1 MASANQQ
8 AMIVDM
14 FSSSTIMPNQMD
26 VQNTPLYDTATV
38 TAGNTLSTPAS
49 ALFTTVGPASGKT
62 YAQTNMQVARQLPSP
77 EAFAILGF
85 RLRYSENISVLDLFN
100 LLNGFAFEFWMNNKN
115 YQRGPIPFYAA
126 GMGVYGFSTVAA
138 TNIFNNGMPDRSGMH
153 KTAVTLVIE
162 NTMTFYAQLAGNSVV
177 VNGAGNGVTI
187 QCVLDG
193 LYARGVA

>member
-14 FSSSTIMPNQMD
+14 FSSSTIVPNQMD
-26 VQNTPLYDTATV
+26 VQNTPLYDSFNIP
-38 TAGNTLSTPAS
+38 AGSTLSTPAS

-62 YAQTNMQVARQLPSP
+62 YAQTNMQVSRQLPSP

-115 YQRGPIPFYAA
+115 YQRGPIPFYAG

-138 TNIFNNGMPDRSGMH
+138 TNIFNNGMPGRSEMH

-162 NTMTFYAQLAGNSVV
+162 NTMTFYGQLAGNSQVA
-177 VNGAGNGVTI
+177 NAAGNGITLY
-187 QCVLDG
+187 CVLDG